1 MKVTVCE
8 LRNDAVGLEQ
18 DWPAL
23 VGHVRSE
30 KSELVLLPEM
40 AFHPWLA
47 GTNQINPELWQE
59 AVRAHDLLR
68 DRPLFFPPYCFAMN
82 CPETSR
88 GELNPT
94 DLTNSTLPPNT
105 L

>member
-47 GTNQINPELWQE
+47 GTNQSNTELWQE
-59 AVRAHDLLR
+59 AVRAHDIWM
-68 DRPLFFPPYCFAMN
+68 DRL
-82 CPETSR
+82 T
-88 GELNPT
+88 ELAAPIVIGTRPVIQNKNAKQTYPRYVK
-94 DLTNSTLPPNT
+94 D
-105 L
+105 